1 MHHIPL
7 GPQTPPA
14 AQTSDLPAFLL
25 TFKLEMLVLNPNK
38 VSTWCHRGTELS
50 RFLLPSYH
58 IDALIPSK
66 GHFPSFIGPSSPP
79 AEAPPSDY
87 TSAVTANTCSLR

>member
-7 GPQTPPA
+7 GPQMPPA

-25 TFKLEMLVLNPNK
+25 TFELEMLVLNPNK
-38 VSTWCHRGTELS
+38 VSTWCHRATELS
-50 RFLLPSYH
+50 RILLPSYH

-66 GHFPSFIGPSSPP
+66 GHFPSFIGPSSPLLKPHPLIIRLLSQQTP
-79 AEAPPSDY
+79 AP
-87 TSAVTANTCSLR
+87 